1 MMKKVGGGGVMEV
14 DGIRFVIKLKKVHVF
29 VELEHPPYT
38 SFDFTSTDIRSSGSK
53 NDVKSLLLELCLG
66 WESSGTSRE

>member
-1 MMKKVGGGGVMEV
+1 MEV
-14 DGIRFVIKLKKVHVF
+14 DAIRFVIKLKKVHVF

-53 NDVKSLLLELCLG
+53 TMLKVCSWNCV
-66 WESSGTSRE
+66 